1 MKSRILGL
9 LAAGLLAGPMAAQ
22 ATVVYQFSLEANG
35 AVGPVEIR
43 WTVADFIQENG
54 LVAVGLLDPGVSF
67 SSGTPLDAAQSIF
80 GFDQDATESLFGIA
94 LVDASTGGWVLLT
107 RDYPDDFFRFT
118 RAFDEEGTFT
128 STAGLVE
135 SELSLVTGNP
145 VATLCVSSTGACG
158 DQVPEPGSLAL
169 LGLGI
174 AGLGL
179 RRRRRA

>member
-1 MKSRILGL
+1 
-9 LAAGLLAGPMAAQ
+9 MAAQ

-94 LVDASTGGWVLLT
+94 LVDASTGGWCCSRATTLT
-107 RDYPDDFFRFT
+107 T
-118 RAFDEEGTFT
+118 SSGSRAH
-128 STAGLVE
+128 STKRA
-135 SELSLVTGNP
+135 LSP
-145 VATLCVSSTGACG
+145 PRPAWS
-158 DQVPEPGSLAL
+158 
-169 LGLGI
+169 
-174 AGLGL
+174 
-179 RRRRRA
+179 RAS